1 MKNLKKYGEMFTK
14 LNCEIMQDIKNK
26 TEDELKEIELEARN
40 AKLGNCEW
48 AEYKISKMV
57 LSYVFFVRR
66 ERHQVKRLDKQGAG
80 FSYYL

>member
-1 MKNLKKYGEMFTK
+1 MKNLKKYGDMFNK
-14 LNCEIMQDIKNK
+14 LNCEIMKDIKNK

-48 AEYKISKMV
+48 GEYKISRVV

-66 ERHQVKRLDKQGAG
+66 ERHKVKHEKKQEPG